1 MGRRNDHSRDE
12 LKEMIIVAAEKILVE
27 EGYGKLTTRR
37 IAKEIGYTVGSL
49 YMVIKNVD
57 DLMLL
62 LNARTLQLLLAKIE
76 GDLTERDLLKPYDA
90 LMQIAVS
97 YVDFAFEHK
106 EKWQAIF
113 MHRVTDSALLTEEY
127 FIHIRN
133 LFKVISYQLSLLAPK
148 SNEDELELL
157 TRGLW
162 GAVHGVTM
170 LSLDHKFSIGSRME
184 YDTKRVVEGVVS
196 NALYGIQ
203 NRS

>member
-12 LKEMIIVAAEKILVE
+12 LKEMVILAAEKILVD
-27 EGYGKLTTRR
+27 EGYNKLTTRR

-62 LNARTLQLLLAKIE
+62 LNARTLQHLLEKIE
-76 GDLTERDLLKPYDA
+76 LDLAESSKDPEAA
-90 LMQIAVS
+90 LMQIAIS

-113 MHRVTDSALLTEEY
+113 MHRVTDEALLTEDY
-127 FIHIRN
+127 FVHIKN
-133 LFKVISYQLSLLAPK
+133 LFYVIGQQLSQLAPHL
-148 SNEDELELL
+148 SEDELGLL

-170 LSLDHKFSIGSRME
+170 LSLDHKFSIGAPVE
-184 YDTKRVVEGVVS
+184 YDTQRVVKSVVS
-196 NALYGIQ
+196 SALYGIQ
-203 NRS
+203 NRA

>member
-12 LKEMIIVAAEKILVE
+12 LKEMVIVAAEKILVE

-62 LNARTLQLLLAKIE
+62 LNARTLQLLLEKIE
-76 GDLTERDLLKPYDA
+76 KDLANHKDSKPYEL

-113 MHRVTDSALLTEEY
+113 MHRVTDSELLTEEY
-127 FIHIRN
+127 FAHIRN
-133 LFKVISYQLSLLAPK
+133 LFRVIGYQLSLLSPK
-148 SNEDELELL
+148 LSQDELELL

-162 GAVHGVTM
+162 GAVHGVTV
-170 LSLDHKFSIGSRME
+170 LSLDHKFSIGSPME
-184 YDTKRVVEGVVS
+184 YDIKRVVEGVVS

>member
-12 LKEMIIVAAEKILVE
+12 LKEMVIVAAEKILVD

-62 LNARTLQLLLAKIE
+62 LNARTLQLLLEKIE
-76 GDLTERDLLKPYDA
+76 EDLSSLPDASPYEY
-90 LMQIAVS
+90 LMQIAIS

-106 EKWQAIF
+106 EKWQAIY
-113 MHRVTDSALLTEEY
+113 MHRVTDTELLTEEY
-127 FIHIRN
+127 FLHIKN
-133 LFKVISYQLSLLAPK
+133 LFRVIGQYLSLLAPK
-148 SNEDELELL
+148 LNKDELELL

-162 GAVHGVTM
+162 GAVHGVTI
-170 LSLDHKFSIGSRME
+170 LSLDHKFSIGAPME

-203 NRS
+203 NRT

>member
-1 MGRRNDHSRDE
+1 MGRRNDHSREE
-12 LKEMIIVAAEKILVE
+12 LKEMVIVAAENILVE
-27 EGYGKLTTRR
+27 EGYSKLTTRR

-62 LNARTLQLLLAKIE
+62 LNARTLQKLLAKIE
-76 GDLTERDLLKPYDA
+76 NDISEHNALKPYDA

-97 YVDFAFEHK
+97 YVDFAFENQ

-113 MHRVTDSALLTEEY
+113 MHRVTDTELLTEDY
-127 FIHIRN
+127 FENIKK
-133 LFKVISYQLSLLAPK
+133 LFYVIGQKLSELSPK
-148 SNEDELELL
+148 LTSEELDLL

-162 GAVHGVTM
+162 GAVHGVTV
-170 LSLDHKFSIGSRME
+170 LSLDHKFSIGAPVE

-196 NALYGIQ
+196 NALFGIK

>member
-12 LKEMIIVAAEKILVE
+12 LKEMVIVAAEKILVE

-62 LNARTLQLLLAKIE
+62 LNARTLQLLLGKIE
-76 GDLTERDLLKPYDA
+76 VDLEKYGDTQPYDA

-97 YVDFAFEHK
+97 YVDFAFDHK

-113 MHRVTDSALLTEEY
+113 MHRVTDSELLTEEY
-127 FIHIRN
+127 FVNIKN
-133 LFKVISYQLSLLAPK
+133 LFRVISHKLSLLAPK
-148 SNEDELELL
+148 LNQEELELL

-162 GAVHGVTM
+162 GAVHGVTI
-170 LSLDHKFSIGSRME
+170 LSLDQKFSIGSSME
-184 YDTKRVVEGVVS
+184 YDTRRVVEGVVS

>member
-12 LKEMIIVAAEKILVE
+12 LKDMVIVAAEKILVE
-27 EGYGKLTTRR
+27 EGYSKLTTRR

-62 LNARTLQLLLAKIE
+62 LNARTLQLLLEKIE
-76 GDLTERDLLKPYDA
+76 KDLAENADQTAYES
-90 LMQIAVS
+90 LMQIAMS
-97 YVDFAFEHK
+97 YVDFAFDHK

-113 MHRVTDSALLTEEY
+113 MHRVTDTELLTEEY
-127 FIHIRN
+127 FVNIQN
-133 LFKVISYQLSLLAPK
+133 LFGVIANQLAQLAPSLNK
-148 SNEDELELL
+148 NELELL

-162 GAVHGVTM
+162 GAVHGVTI
-170 LSLDHKFSIGSRME
+170 LSLDQKFSIASPME

-203 NRS
+203 HRL

>member
-12 LKEMIIVAAEKILVE
+12 LKDMVIVAAEKILVE

-62 LNARTLQLLLAKIE
+62 LNARTLQLLLEKIE
-76 GDLTERDLLKPYDA
+76 IDLSQFSDDQPYEK
-90 LMQIAVS
+90 LMQIAES

-106 EKWQAIF
+106 EKWEAIF
-113 MHRVTDSALLTEEY
+113 IHRVADTELLTDDY
-127 FIHIRN
+127 FLNIKK
-133 LFKVISYQLSLLAPK
+133 LFTVIGQQLSLLAPK
-148 SNEDELELL
+148 LNDEALEIL

-162 GAVHGVTM
+162 GSVHGVTI
-170 LSLDHKFSIGSRME
+170 LSLDQKFSIGAPKE
-184 YDTKRVVEGVVS
+184 YDIKRVVEGVVS
-196 NALYGIQ
+196 NTLYGIQ
-203 NRS
+203 NRQ

>member
-12 LKEMIIVAAEKILVE
+12 LKEMVIVAAEKILVE

-62 LNARTLQLLLAKIE
+62 LNARTLQLLLEKIE
-76 GDLTERDLLKPYDA
+76 VDLAKYDDTQPYDS

-97 YVDFAFEHK
+97 YVDFAFDHK

-113 MHRVTDSALLTEEY
+113 MHRVTDSELLTEEY
-127 FIHIRN
+127 FVNIKN
-133 LFKVISYQLSLLAPK
+133 LFRVIGHKLSLLAPTLNK
-148 SNEDELELL
+148 DELELL

-162 GAVHGVTM
+162 GAVHGVTI
-170 LSLDHKFSIGSRME
+170 LSLDQKFSIGSPME

>member
-12 LKEMIIVAAEKILVE
+12 LKEMVIVAAEKILVE

-62 LNARTLQLLLAKIE
+62 LNARTLQLLLRKIE
-76 GDLTERDLLKPYDA
+76 VDLEKYGDTQPYDA

-97 YVDFAFEHK
+97 YVDFAFDHK

-113 MHRVTDSALLTEEY
+113 MHRVTDSELLTEEY
-127 FIHIRN
+127 FLNIKN
-133 LFKVISYQLSLLAPK
+133 LFRVISHKLSLLAPK
-148 SNEDELELL
+148 LNQEELELL

-162 GAVHGVTM
+162 GAVHGVTI
-170 LSLDHKFSIGSRME
+170 LSLDQKFSIGSSME
-184 YDTKRVVEGVVS
+184 YDTRRVVEGVVS

>member
-1 MGRRNDHSRDE
+1 MGRRNDHSREE
-12 LKEMIIVAAEKILVE
+12 LKEMVIVAAEKILVE

-62 LNARTLQLLLAKIE
+62 LNARTLQMLLVKIE
-76 GDLTERDLLKPYDA
+76 EDLTKQKSAKPYDA

-97 YVDFAFEHK
+97 YVDFAFEHQ

-113 MHRVTDSALLTEEY
+113 MHRVTDTELLTEEY
-127 FIHIRN
+127 FENIKN
-133 LFKVISYQLSLLAPK
+133 LFYVIGQKLSELSPK
-148 SNEDELELL
+148 LSSEELDLL

-162 GAVHGVTM
+162 GAVHGVTV
-170 LSLDHKFSIGSRME
+170 LSLDHKFSIGAPVE
-184 YDTKRVVEGVVS
+184 FDTKRVVEGVVS
-196 NALYGIQ
+196 NALYGIK

>member
-12 LKEMIIVAAEKILVE
+12 LKEMVIVAAEKILVE

-62 LNARTLQLLLAKIE
+62 LNARTLQLLLEKIE
-76 GDLTERDLLKPYDA
+76 ADLAHKNSLTPYDS
-90 LMQIAVS
+90 LIQIALS
-97 YVDFAFEHK
+97 YVDFAFEHQ

-113 MHRVTDSALLTEEY
+113 MHRVSDVELLTEDY
-127 FIHIRN
+127 FVNIKN
-133 LFKVISYQLSLLAPK
+133 LFRLISHQLSLLAPQH
-148 SNEDELELL
+148 SATQLEVL

-162 GAVHGVTM
+162 GSVHGITI
-170 LSLDHKFSIGSRME
+170 LSLDHKFSIGAPVE
-184 YDTKRVVEGVVS
+184 YDTKRVVENLIS